1 MLWPASWPSIGWPV
15 AFWEMAPHVLQTGQS
30 RMLLGV
36 LSRSAA
42 NAVRMIEMFGAERCS
57 QPNEHLGTA
66 E

>member
-1 MLWPASWPSIGWPV
+1 
-15 AFWEMAPHVLQTGQS
+15 MAPHVLQTGQS